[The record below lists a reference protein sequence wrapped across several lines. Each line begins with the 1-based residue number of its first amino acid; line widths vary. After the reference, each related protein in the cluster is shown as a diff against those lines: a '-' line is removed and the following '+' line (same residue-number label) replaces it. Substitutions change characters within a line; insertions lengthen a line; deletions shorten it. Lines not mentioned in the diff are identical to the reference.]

1 MNKSLLETFEDEAS
15 INTEDIGAVSGSES
29 HDEIYSN
36 VGFNGDTPFIIELL
50 EITGTPEASVLQED
64 SFGIKPIV
72 VVKKST
78 YSEKQRLAVA
88 KYRKL
93 HPEQTKIQAKRT
105 YEALKKNP
113 ERLKRFNKQMEE
125 VQKRIREKKKAQ
137 GILNEKA
144 GRPRIPDELKVKKP
158 KLTPEQRAE
167 FEAKRAKAKE
177 DKLKLKE
184 EAKLKRVAKYGDN
197 EYAQM
202 KLRELKDTHP
212 EIYKQRTYKYVKKV
226 KPPKTEE
233 PNPNKKVRRTK
244 EEMIIYRETQK
255 IEKEKKK
262 AEKEAKKATKKQ
274 TKAEGESKVM
284 DD

>member
-1 MNKSLLETFEDEAS
+1 MNKSLLETFEDESSLDTA
-15 INTEDIGAVSGSES
+15 DIGAVSGSES

-50 EITGTPEASVLQED
+50 EITGTPEASILQED
-64 SFGIKPIV
+64 SFGIKPII

-78 YSEKQRLAVA
+78 YGEKQRLAVA

-93 HPEQTKIQAKRT
+93 HPEQTKLQAKRT
-105 YEALKKNP
+105 YESLKKNP
-113 ERLKRFNKQMEE
+113 ERLKRFNQQMEE
-125 VQKRIREKKKAQ
+125 VQKRIRAKKKAQ
-137 GILNEKA
+137 GILNEKP

-167 FEAKRAKAKE
+167 FEAKRAKFKE

-184 EAKLKRVAKYGDN
+184 EAKAKRVAKYGDN
-197 EYAQM
+197 EFAQM

-226 KPPKTEE
+226 KPPKIEE
-233 PNPNKKVRRTK
+233 VNPNKKVRRTK
-244 EEMIIYRETQK
+244 EEMIVYRENEK

-262 AEKEAKKATKKQ
+262 AEKEAKKVMKKQ

>member
-1 MNKSLLETFEDEAS
+1 MNNSLLETFDDEKS
-15 INTEDIGAVSGSES
+15 INTSDIEAVSGSES

-50 EITGTPEASVLQED
+50 EITGTPEASILQED

-78 YSEKQRLAVA
+78 YGEKQRLAVA

-93 HPEQTKIQAKRT
+93 HPEKTKEQARRT

-113 ERLKRFNKQMEE
+113 ERLKRFNQQMGE
-125 VQKRIREKKKAQ
+125 VQKRLKEKKKAQ
-137 GILNEKA
+137 GLIKEKA

-158 KLTPEQRAE
+158 KLTPIQRAE
-167 FEAKRAKAKE
+167 FEAKRAKFKE
-177 DKLKLKE
+177 EKLKLKE
-184 EAKLKRVAKYGDN
+184 ESKLKRVMKYGDN
-197 EYAQM
+197 EFTQM

-212 EIYKQRTYKYVKKV
+212 EIYRQRTYKYVKKV
-226 KPPKTEE
+226 RPPKPE
-233 PNPNKKVRRTK
+233 PNENKKVRRTK
-244 EEMIIYRETQK
+244 EEMKVFRENEK

-262 AEKEAKKATKKQ
+262 AEKAMKKE
-274 TKAEGESKVM
+274 TKAEDKSKIM

>member
-1 MNKSLLETFEDEAS
+1 MNTSKLETFSDESS
-15 INTEDIGAVSGSES
+15 INTSDIEAVSGSES

-50 EITGTPEASVLQED
+50 EITGTPEASILQED
-64 SFGIKPIV
+64 SFGIKPIL

-125 VQKRIREKKKAQ
+125 VQKRIKEKKKAQ
-137 GILNEKA
+137 GLINKKA
-144 GRPRIPDELKVKKP
+144 GRPKIADELKVKKP
-158 KLTPEQRAE
+158 KLTPIQRVE
-167 FEAKRAKAKE
+167 FEAKRKALKE
-177 DKLKLKE
+177 EKLKFKEAIKE
-184 EAKLKRVAKYGDN
+184 EAKAKRVIKYGNN
-197 EYAQM
+197 EFSQM
-202 KLRELKDTHP
+202 KLRELKETHP

-226 KPPKTEE
+226 RPPKPESG
-233 PNPNKKVRRTK
+233 KVKRFRRTK
-244 EEMIIYRETQK
+244 EEMLLD
-255 IEKEKKK
+255 KKK
-262 AEKEAKKATKKQ
+262 KPETEAVV
-274 TKAEGESKVM
+274 EIVSEVI
-284 DD
+284 

>member
-1 MNKSLLETFEDEAS
+1 MNNSLLETFDDETS
-15 INTEDIGAVSGSES
+15 INTADIEAVSGSES

-50 EITGTPEASVLQED
+50 EITGTPEASILQED

-93 HPEQTKIQAKRT
+93 HPEKTKEQAKRT
-105 YEALKKNP
+105 YESLKKNP

-137 GILNEKA
+137 GLIKEKA

-177 DKLKLKE
+177 DKLKEKEKLKE
-184 EAKLKRVAKYGDN
+184 ESKLKRVMKYGDN
-197 EYAQM
+197 EFSQM
-202 KLRELKDTHP
+202 KLRELKETHP

-226 KPPKTEE
+226 KPPKPEE
-233 PNPNKKVRRTK
+233 PEKVKRFRRTK
-244 EEMIIYRETQK
+244 EEMALYREV
-255 IEKEKKK
+255 EKDKKK
-262 AEKEAKKATKKQ
+262 ADKKTKKE
-274 TKAEGESKVM
+274 TEEAGEKAPEVI
-284 DD
+284 

>member
-1 MNKSLLETFEDEAS
+1 MNNSLLETFDDEKS
-15 INTEDIGAVSGSES
+15 INTSDIEAVSGSES

-50 EITGTPEASVLQED
+50 EITGTPEASILQED

-78 YSEKQRLAVA
+78 YGEKQRLAVA

-93 HPEQTKIQAKRT
+93 HPEKTKEQARRT

-113 ERLKRFNKQMEE
+113 ERLKRLK
-125 VQKRIREKKKAQ
+125 EKKKAQ
-137 GILNEKA
+137 GLIKEKA

-158 KLTPEQRAE
+158 KLTPIQRAE
-167 FEAKRAKAKE
+167 FEAKRAKFKE
-177 DKLKLKE
+177 EKLKLKE
-184 EAKLKRVAKYGDN
+184 ESKLKRVMKYGDN
-197 EYAQM
+197 EFTQM

-212 EIYKQRTYKYVKKV
+212 EIYRQRTYKYVKKV
-226 KPPKTEE
+226 RPPKPE
-233 PNPNKKVRRTK
+233 PNENKKVRRTK
-244 EEMIIYRETQK
+244 EEMKVFRENEK

-262 AEKEAKKATKKQ
+262 AEKAMKKE
-274 TKAEGESKVM
+274 TKAEDKSKIM

>member
-1 MNKSLLETFEDEAS
+1 MNTSKLETFSDESS
-15 INTEDIGAVSGSES
+15 INTSDIEAVSGSES
-29 HDEIYSN
+29 HDEIYST

-50 EITGTPEASVLQED
+50 EITGTPEESVLQED

-93 HPEQTKIQAKRT
+93 HPEQTKLQAKRT

-137 GILNEKA
+137 GLINDKP

-158 KLTPEQRAE
+158 KLTPIQRAE
-167 FEAKRAKAKE
+167 FEAKRKALKE
-177 DKLKLKE
+177 EKLKLKE
-184 EAKLKRVAKYGDN
+184 ALKEEAKAKRVAKYGDN
-197 EYAQM
+197 EFSQM
-202 KLRELKDTHP
+202 KLRELKEKHP

-226 KPPKTEE
+226 KPPKPDESG
-233 PNPNKKVRRTK
+233 KVKRFRRTK
-244 EEMIIYRETQK
+244 EEMLLDK
-255 IEKEKKK
+255 
-262 AEKEAKKATKKQ
+262 AKKPETEAV
-274 TKAEGESKVM
+274 AEITPEVI
-284 DD
+284 

>member
-1 MNKSLLETFEDEAS
+1 MLETFDDEKS
-15 INTEDIGAVSGSES
+15 INTSDIEAVSGSES

-36 VGFNGDTPFIIELL
+36 VGFNGDTPFIMELL
-50 EITGTPEASVLQED
+50 EITGTPEASILQED

-93 HPEQTKIQAKRT
+93 HPEQTKLQAKRT
-105 YEALKKNP
+105 YESLKKNP

-137 GILNEKA
+137 GLINEKP

-167 FEAKRAKAKE
+167 FEAKRAKFKE
-177 DKLKLKE
+177 EKLKLKE
-184 EAKLKRVAKYGDN
+184 EAKAKRVAKYGDN

-202 KLRELKDTHP
+202 KLRELKEKHP

-226 KPPKTEE
+226 KPPKIEE
-233 PNPNKKVRRTK
+233 VNPNKKVRRTK
-244 EEMIIYRETQK
+244 EEMIVYRENQK

-262 AEKEAKKATKKQ
+262 AEKEAKKQ
-274 TKAEGESKVM
+274 TKAEGNVASEVV
-284 DD
+284 